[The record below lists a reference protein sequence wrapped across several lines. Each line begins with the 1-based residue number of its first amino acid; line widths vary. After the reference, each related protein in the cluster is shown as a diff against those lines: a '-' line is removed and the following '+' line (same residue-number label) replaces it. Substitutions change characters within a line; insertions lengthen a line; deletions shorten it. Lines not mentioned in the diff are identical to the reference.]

1 MGFLRKLLRQLYAD
15 WHAEETLRMKKIAHG
30 YAERRWMD
38 GSVVKK
44 TGEVIPRDS
53 A

>member
-1 MGFLRKLLRQLYAD
+1 MPLLKLFD
-15 WHAEETLRMKKIAHG
+15 KIMAEWNIEDTMRMKQIAHN

-38 GSVVKK
+38 GSVIKK